1 MARTVGWNELKTGT
15 IGLAILVTIALGTL
29 IFARVGALHGDTGTL
44 YILTDRATGV
54 LGGTEVW
61 LSGEKVGLVKQ
72 IHFRVASTDTSQ
84 RLAIET
90 EILADRLGL
99 IRTNSRA
106 DIRPGGNLIGSP
118 VVYLS
123 SGTSESPA
131 VRSGD
136 TLVTSSYGPVV
147 ELAARVDSLAPRLT
161 ALADTSR
168 RLIALLSAQTNTIG
182 AFARSGLPR
191 ATTAAS
197 TASGLM
203 DKAVRGSGT
212 TGLAMRGNFQARLT
226 SLMAATDSIALLL
239 STGSGNVGRFRSDST
254 LLQTAERIGAGID
267 SLRALFSTTG
277 GTMARA
283 RGDSSLTLELART
296 RIQLDSL
303 IREIKRKPLRF
314 LSP

>member
-1 MARTVGWNELKTGT
+1 MPRNLNWSELKTGA
-15 IGLAILVTIALGTL
+15 IAFAILVVIALGTL

-44 YILTDRATGV
+44 YIATDRASGV

-72 IHFRVASTDTSQ
+72 IHFRSASTDTSQ

-90 EILADRLGL
+90 DILADRLSL
-99 IRTNSRA
+99 IRKNSRA

-123 SGTSESPA
+123 SGTSDAPA

-147 ELAARVDSLAPRLT
+147 ELAARVDSLGPRLN

-168 RLIALLSAQTNTIG
+168 KLIALLNSSANTIG
-182 AFARSGLPR
+182 AFRQSGLPR
-191 ATTAAS
+191 ATSAAS

-203 DKAVRGSGT
+203 DKAMRGGGT
-212 TGLAMRGNFQARLT
+212 AGLAMRGNFRARLG
-226 SLMAATDSIALLL
+226 SLIAAKDSIALLL
-239 STGSGNVGRFRSDST
+239 STESGNVGRFRSDST
-254 LLQTAERIGAGID
+254 LLQTTERIGAGVD
-267 SLRALFSTTG
+267 SLRALFAATG
-277 GTMARA
+277 GTVARA
-283 RGDSSLTLELART
+283 RGDSSLTLELARA
-296 RIQLDSL
+296 RVQLDSL
-303 IREIKRKPLRF
+303 VREIKRKPLRY